1 MRFSLLARLV
11 VLAVGMAV
19 WMLPTASAFDLAG
32 KWEFVF
38 NTDDGVRRA
47 PVTLELKGEQVA
59 GKFAESDVQGTFSGG
74 KLELKFPFYSADADL
89 TADLNLHGTVDGEGL
104 KGDWTFG
111 EYQGTWTGNRTP

>member
-1 MRFSLLARLV
+1 MRFSALARLV
-11 VLAVGMAV
+11 VLSFVVVV

-32 KWEFVF
+32 QWEFVF

-47 PVTLELKGEQVA
+47 PVTLELHGDQVA
-59 GKFAESDVQGTFSGG
+59 GKFAESEVKGTFSDG

-89 TADLNLHGTVDGEGL
+89 KADLDIQGSVEGDAL

-111 EYQGTWTGNRTP
+111 EYQGTWSGNRTK